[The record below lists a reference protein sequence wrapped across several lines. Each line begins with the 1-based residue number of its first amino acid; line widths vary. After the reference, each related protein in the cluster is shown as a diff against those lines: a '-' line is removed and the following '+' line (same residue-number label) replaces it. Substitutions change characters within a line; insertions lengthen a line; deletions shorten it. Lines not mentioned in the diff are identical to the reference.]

1 MSNRIIFSFNDHPK
15 DCPCS
20 DCEIKFDPPD
30 HEEPPHY

>member
-1 MSNRIIFSFNDHPK
+1 MTNSADFIKLDHPK

-20 DCEIKFDPPD
+20 DCEIKFEPPD